1 MLRGQVAVFLSCS
14 EKFKPKLAWPV
25 RDALAGAGLYA
36 LIMSDE
42 PPLPDVRPAAGP
54 GGTELKTGAYLDA
67 ASAFVA
73 LCTAD
78 YELSDGSQYPRANV
92 IDEIQ
97 QASAL
102 PQLRDR
108 CQVLKSPGVLLPSDI
123 TPTYDRLDVAR
134 PAEAAGIVLD
144 QLRRWRVTPE
154 SLPAAPPPVGAAAA
168 DDVDALFAGLRPGER
183 DQARRRMYLLLRDRG
198 ENRRRWIVRE
208 LHREITESEDHD
220 RALVAASLL
229 EAAWGLDAALVPGE
243 MIETL
248 AAHPRYPA
256 RWCAANLLAGRAAVA
271 PLDVPVEVLGRLA
284 SPSSEDWFVWA
295 PALAAVAELVPRR
308 PDACVI
314 LESLAA
320 SAAAH
325 DRYAAA
331 AALLR
336 VAGIRPAAVPAA
348 LAGQLAGD
356 ADPLVAAKAQEVVTA
371 IEQAADPERGV
382 RDREVE
388 ALPRLRGGQRLVP
401 GPASADNRQCRTP
414 TSGGCRW
421 RQARISRTAA
431 GATRPPTSRSRSAR
445 TSSPRWSCAARRTT
459 TSTAR

>member
-14 EKFKPKLAWPV
+14 EKFTPKLAWPV

-42 PPLPDVRPAAGP
+42 PSLPDVWPAVGP
-54 GGTELKTGAYLDA
+54 GGGQPKTGSYLDA

-102 PQLRDR
+102 PHLRDR

-134 PAEAAGIVLD
+134 PAEAAGLILD

-154 SLPAAPPPVGAAAA
+154 SLPAAPHPVGAAAP

-183 DQARRRMYLLLRDRG
+183 DEARRRMYLLLRDRG
-198 ENRRRWIVRE
+198 ENRRRWLVRE

-229 EAAWGLDAALVPGE
+229 EAAWGLDTALVPGE
-243 MIETL
+243 VIETL

-256 RWCAANLLAGRAAVA
+256 RSCAANLLAGRAAVA

-284 SPSSEDWFVWA
+284 SPSSEDWLVWA

-320 SAAAH
+320 SADVH

-331 AALLR
+331 AALLS
-336 VAGIRPAAVPAA
+336 VAGVRPAAVPAA

-356 ADPLVAAKAQEVVTA
+356 ADPLVAARAQEAMSAV
-371 IEQAADPERGV
+371 EQAADA
-382 RDREVE
+382 DRAGRHRPSE
-388 ALPRLRGGQRLVP
+388 ALPPARACAQLSLVDL
-401 GPASADNRQCRTP
+401 S
-414 TSGGCRW
+414 
-421 RQARISRTAA
+421 
-431 GATRPPTSRSRSAR
+431 
-445 TSSPRWSCAARRTT
+445 SSPWLPTYSERELGSAAQ
-459 TSTAR
+459 

>member
-1 MLRGQVAVFLSCS
+1 M
-14 EKFKPKLAWPV
+14 
-25 RDALAGAGLYA
+25 
-36 LIMSDE
+36 
-42 PPLPDVRPAAGP
+42 
-54 GGTELKTGAYLDA
+54 
-67 ASAFVA
+67 A

-97 QASAL
+97 QARAL
-102 PQLRDR
+102 PHLRDR
-108 CQVLKSPGVLLPSDI
+108 CQILKSPGVLLPSDI

-134 PAEAAGIVLD
+134 PAEAAGVIQE

-154 SLPAAPPPVGAAAA
+154 SLPAAPHPVGAAAA

-183 DQARRRMYLLLRDRG
+183 DEARRRVYPLLRDRG

-256 RWCAANLLAGRAAVA
+256 RSCAANLLAGRAAVA

-295 PALAAVAELVPRR
+295 PAMAAVAELVRHR

-320 SAAAH
+320 SADAH

-331 AALLR
+331 AALLS

-356 ADPLVAAKAQEVVTA
+356 ADPLVAAKAREAVTA
-371 IEQAADPERGV
+371 VEQAADPDP
-382 RDREVE
+382 DRAGRHRQVE
-388 ALPRLRGGQRLVP
+388 ALPRLRAV
-401 GPASADNRQCRTP
+401 SA
-414 TSGGCRW
+414 
-421 RQARISRTAA
+421 
-431 GATRPPTSRSRSAR
+431 
-445 TSSPRWSCAARRTT
+445 
-459 TSTAR
+459 